1 MRSTYSGFK
10 MFVRLPTLQHSII
23 SIFIAFSTVL
33 TLRFL
38 FTTNPAESP
47 PYAGPSV
54 VIGKFRYNRE
64 SPLIFVGGVPRSGT
78 TLMRAMLDAHEDIRC
93 GEETHLIPMFLFSFQ
108 SWIFKQVFGFSH
120 YIRSH

>member
-1 MRSTYSGFK
+1 MLGRFH
-10 MFVRLPTLQHSII
+10 VLQRCIASL
-23 SIFIAFSTVL
+23 FIAFSTVL

-38 FTTNPAESP
+38 FTTNPTESP

-78 TLMRAMLDAHEDIRC
+78 TLMRAMLDAHADIRC
-93 GEETHLIPMFLFSFQ
+93 GEETDLIPLFLIRLRL
-108 SWIFKQVFGFSH
+108 WMEQVFGLLTLYIFSSLSL
-120 YIRSH
+120 ILLKD